1 MVVALGINADG
12 EIVERELHH
21 LASKVHRTACVIYER
36 LKVGNED
43 GLVMPIL
50 ERQTGAKGPGKM
62 AEVEWAGQTI
72 PGEYHLT
79 VCDGRRRRLSHW
91 RLNASPSR
99 ISSAGASNA
108 GFDGLQPA
116 G

>member
-1 MVVALGINADG
+1 
-12 EIVERELHH
+12 
-21 LASKVHRTACVIYER
+21 
-36 LKVGNED
+36 
-43 GLVMPIL
+43 
-50 ERQTGAKGPGKM
+50 
-62 AEVEWAGQTI
+62 VEWAGQTI